1 MSLYSNK
8 ITIDGVRCGFVHR
21 DGGLNGRYRAV
32 FEREFASIEQIEG
45 INWMRP
51 VVKAPK
57 KEQCPLPVGCGFKV
71 DRIAYDSGT
80 KSYEVTFH
88 VAEQYLG
95 DLAPYKED
103 IAAKSAEISA
113 LTAEL
118 AEADELA
125 ISLYES
131 MTGEEATANE

>member
-8 ITIDGVRCGFVHR
+8 ITIDGVRCGYVHR
-21 DGGLNGRYRAV
+21 SDVNGRYRAV
-32 FEREFASIEQIEG
+32 FEREFASIEQIEA

-57 KEQCPLPVGCGFKV
+57 KEQCPLPTGYGYKV
-71 DRIAYDSGT
+71 DKISYDSGT
-80 KSYEVTFH
+80 KSYEVIFH
-88 VAEQYLG
+88 VAEQFLG
-95 DLAPYKED
+95 DVTPYKED

-125 ISLYES
+125 ISLYET
-131 MTGEEATANE
+131 MTEEAAANE

>member
-1 MSLYSNK
+1 MSLYGNQ
-8 ITIDGVRCGFVHR
+8 ITIDGVRCGYVHR
-21 DGGLNGRYRAV
+21 DSGVNGRYRAV
-32 FEREFASIEQIEG
+32 FEREFASIEQIEA

-57 KEQCPLPVGCGFKV
+57 KEQCPLPVGYGFKV
-71 DRIAYDSGT
+71 DKISYDSGT
-80 KSYEVTFH
+80 KSYEVIFH

-95 DLAPYKED
+95 DLTPYKAD
-103 IAAKSAEISA
+103 IAAKSAQISA

-125 ISLYES
+125 ISLYET
-131 MTGEEATANE
+131 MTGEEAAVNE

>member
-1 MSLYSNK
+1 MSFYTNK
-8 ITIDGVRCGFVHR
+8 ITIDGVRCGYVAR
-21 DGGLNGRYRAV
+21 ESANGRYYAV
-32 FEREFASIEQIEG
+32 FEREFASIEQIES

-57 KEQCPLPVGCGFKV
+57 KEKCPLPAGYGFKV
-71 DRIAYDSGT
+71 DKITYDSGT
-80 KSYEVTFH
+80 KSYHVYFH
-88 VAEQYLG
+88 TAEQFLG
-95 DLAPYKED
+95 DVTPYKED

-125 ISLYES
+125 ISLYET
-131 MTGEEATANE
+131 MTGEEAATNE